1 MSSHMLSKT
10 IRSKIIIRTLLT
22 VVLVTATLL
31 KTTLQDGALLEAN
44 AHLNDLMKSS
54 DSFLLSAPA
63 PIAGGAFVEAEK
75 EEESYTKATVANN
88 SLDAWFDRSQTQA
101 LIIQRKGRII
111 YQRYSPDAGEGRNI
125 NAMSMSKVIAAILIG
140 VAIDDGFINSEN
152 DSISQYLPQI
162 VQRSGDPVTLRDL
175 LRHTS
180 GIETAFKDIR
190 ATLKG
195 SPLITPL
202 SEISFNG
209 DRSFHYDNINYHL
222 LSLILNKIYKKP
234 LNQLINDKLWNP
246 LKLEGATVINTAG
259 YCCIFATA
267 RSWLEIGSLFLNPNN
282 QVVSANWLQKMVE
295 DAIIPEW
302 FFVQATGKSEGN
314 SYGYHVYGGL
324 PNLPDVFWI
333 EGMGLQ
339 LVMINPKTKTVIVR
353 LGGIPSVLNIFSNRH
368 DDSVIA
374 PLLDILMADSE
385 SYSDVEAID

>member
-1 MSSHMLSKT
+1 MLSKT
-10 IRSKIIIRTLLT
+10 IRIKIIIGTTLT
-22 VVLVTATLL
+22 VVLVTATML

-44 AHLNDLMKSS
+44 AHLNALMKSS
-54 DSFLLSAPA
+54 HSFLLSAPA
-63 PIAGGAFVEAEK
+63 PIAGGAFVEEEK
-75 EEESYTKATVANN
+75 EEESYTKATVANDL
-88 SLDAWFDRSQTQA
+88 LDAWFDRSQTQA
-101 LIIQRKGRII
+101 LIIQKKGRII

-125 NAMSMSKVIAAILIG
+125 NAMSMTKVIVAILIG

-162 VQRSGDPVTLRDL
+162 VQRSGDPVTVRDL

-180 GIETAFKDIR
+180 GIETTFKDIR

-222 LSLILNKIYKKP
+222 LSLVLQKIYKKP

-267 RSWLEIGSLFLNPNN
+267 RSWLEIGTLFVNPKT
-282 QVVSANWLQKMVE
+282 QVVSASWLQKMVE
-295 DAIIPEW
+295 DVIIPEW

-314 SYGYHVYGGL
+314 TYGYHIYGGL
-324 PNLPDVFWI
+324 PNSPDVFWI

-339 LVMINPKTKTVIVR
+339 LVMINPKTQTVIVR
-353 LGGIPSVLNIFSNRH
+353 LGGIPSALNIFSNRH
-368 DDSVIA
+368 DESVIA
-374 PLLDILMADSE
+374 PLLNILIADSE
-385 SYSDVEAID
+385 LQSDVEAID

>member
-1 MSSHMLSKT
+1 MLSKT
-10 IRSKIIIRTLLT
+10 IRSKIIIGTLLT
-22 VVLVTATLL
+22 VVLVTATML

-63 PIAGGAFVEAEK
+63 PIAGGAFVEDEK
-75 EEESYTKATVANN
+75 EEESYTKATVANK

-101 LIIQRKGRII
+101 LIIQKKGRII
-111 YQRYSPDAGEGRNI
+111 YQRYSPDADDGRAI
-125 NAMSMSKVIAAILIG
+125 NAMSMTKAIVAILVGI
-140 VAIDDGFINSEN
+140 AIDEGLINSGK
-152 DSISQYLPQI
+152 DPISLYLPQI

-222 LSLILNKIYKKP
+222 LSLILKKIYKQP
-234 LNQLINDKLWNP
+234 LNQLIENKLWQP
-246 LKLEGATVINTAG
+246 LKLEKASVINTAG
-259 YCCIFATA
+259 YCCMFATA
-267 RSWLEIGSLFLNPNN
+267 RSWLEIGTLFVNPKN
-282 QVVSANWLQKMVE
+282 QIVSSHWLKKMVE
-295 DAIIPEW
+295 DSVIPEW
-302 FFVQATGKSEGN
+302 FFVQATGKSVGN
-314 SYGYHVYGGL
+314 TYGYHIYGGL
-324 PNLPDVFWI
+324 PNSPEVLWI

-339 LVMINPKTKTVIVR
+339 LVMVNPQTETVIVR
-353 LGGIPSVLNIFSNRH
+353 LGGIPSVLNVFSNRH
-368 DDSVIA
+368 DDSIIA
-374 PLLDILMADSE
+374 PLLNILMTDS
-385 SYSDVEAID
+385 

>member
-267 RSWLEIGSLFLNPNN
+267 RSWLEIGGLFLNPNN

-385 SYSDVEAID
+385 SYGDVEAID